1 MKQHHITVY
10 SGCLS
15 SRMTVVIS
23 VVLAVLAN
31 NAKAESI
38 THTFNFCADSLS
50 VNTMTSP
57 DNKQYS
63 LISYQG
69 LETLDSPGTPAL
81 PMITARFIV
90 PTLSRNHKISVTQF
104 RQSHHVGL
112 DYIPYPSQ
120 DKCPNYG
127 VSAVFTTPDMAS
139 YTASDGTPAVRIMDN
154 ALWDGD
160 CRILTVAVSP
170 CGYNGKTNGISVC
183 SDVEISIDF
192 DMCSREEAGLLSTA
206 PLINRK
212 NLDIESQIVNAED
225 IPSEMRSPA
234 KIYSRFP
241 TEFKGNYYIITNASL
256 VPYFH
261 DLALWKRQKGYD
273 VTVKSVESIINDSR
287 FKPDGTS
294 GREDNAAAVRSYLI
308 NEYNNK
314 SGNIYCLLAGND
326 EAGLPIR
333 YVKDMEIVSRES
345 ILPSDPYYN
354 VPAGRTFTPT
364 DNYLCDMTTNWN
376 LYWDQ
381 GAKIY
386 TCIADSVRVSMNI
399 AVGRLMCRTRNEIS
413 NYTNKLILYESNP
426 GYGDNDYLGRIFFSE
441 QEDMDG
447 ESDIVLRG
455 FNWYEEDQIDILKDH
470 LITEGTAGPDGR
482 NLITAM
488 RNHGY
493 VSIHGHGTPE
503 MIGVSGCLIKRH
515 NYYQKPPHTGITALD
530 SYDIVPDYDI
540 LKIESGNGLD
550 NLNNASKPFVL
561 YSIACTTN
569 PFDNYTSRD
578 GSMFRDRYTYNMG
591 ESFTLGKYGGPA
603 FLSNTRDGWVHTS
616 ARMEKNFGMAIN
628 EIQSPKIG
636 WLENRSKELTTNSHI
651 RLCHSLIG
659 EPEFELWT
667 KKPQSLGISFDVVG
681 SAVRITGI
689 GLKGS
694 TISITDGVNK
704 SAITNITDNY
714 YSFPLSNFKSST
726 LVCSVWKT
734 GHLPVIKLF
743 ANNGTLS
750 DERSFIVRD
759 AHIGKDN
766 PYNVNAGGVLDV
778 KAIDFIDVHDLSVSA
793 GRINF
798 NCDNV
803 INVDTLIGR
812 NKADINLCGDIVEL
826 KPGFSIESG
835 SVLNISNPNY
845 SKK

>member
-15 SRMTVVIS
+15 IRMTVVIS

-50 VNTMTSP
+50 VSTTTSP

-90 PTLSRNHKISVTQF
+90 PTLSRNHKIIVTQF
-104 RQSHHVGL
+104 RQSRHVGL

-333 YVKDMEIVSRES
+333 YVKDKNIARSEK
-345 ILPSDPYYN
+345 ILSSDPYYN
-354 VPAGRTFTPT
+354 VIKGITFIPT
-364 DNYLCDMTTNWN
+364 DNYFCDMTTNWN
-376 LYWDQ
+376 LYWDE

-386 TCIADSVRVSMNI
+386 TCIEGSVRFSLNI

-426 GYGDNDYLGRIFFSE
+426 GYGDNDYLGKIFFSE

-455 FNWYEEDQIDILKDH
+455 FNWYEDGQIDVLKDYM
-470 LITEGTAGPDGR
+470 ITHGEPGPAGRD
-482 NLITAM
+482 LVTAM
-488 RNHGY
+488 RNHGF
-493 VSIHGHGTPE
+493 VSLHGHGSPE
-503 MIGVSGCLIKRH
+503 CITMTGCNDSTHVNHKKWPRTGV
-515 NYYQKPPHTGITALD
+515 TALD
-530 SYDIVPDYDI
+530 SYDI
-540 LKIESGNGLD
+540 LNIEPRNGLD
-550 NLNNASKPFVL
+550 NLNNVSKPFVL

-578 GSMFRDRYTYNMG
+578 GSMFRDIYTYNMG
-591 ESFTLGKYGGPA
+591 ESFTLGNYGGPA
-603 FLSNTRDGWVHTS
+603 FLSNTRPGRVYAS
-616 ARMEKNFGMAIN
+616 AQMEKDFGMAIN
-628 EIQSPKIG
+628 ETKSPKIG
-636 WLENRSKELTTNSHI
+636 WLENRSKELYFDISHI

-667 KKPQSLGISFDVVG
+667 QKPQSLDISFDVVG
-681 SAVRITGI
+681 SAVRITGV

-778 KAIDFIDVHDLSVSA
+778 KAIDSIDVHDLSVSA

-803 INVDTLIGR
+803 IKVDTFIGR

-826 KPGFSIESG
+826 KPGFSIDSG